1 MTSWESDKSEH
12 LDKHTDISRFP
23 LAFDI
28 SLGSHVLK
36 KIKQYGG
43 VEEPNETIKRLVNHT
58 TNELF
63 VRK

>member
-43 VEEPNETIKRLVNHT
+43 VEEPDETIKSYD
-58 TNELF
+58 E
-63 VRK
+63 

>member
-1 MTSWESDKSEH
+1 MHFSIKTAFSVKSWESDKSEH

-36 KIKQYGG
+36 KKQYGG
-43 VEEPNETIKRLVNHT
+43 VEEPDETND
-58 TNELF
+58 
-63 VRK
+63 